1 MEQNEKEIVDRV
13 EDLDQYKAPTPTE
26 TEEAQ
31 LPALPPEELPEDLD
45 PEVKSALEEDIAETL
60 EDIQDDI
67 QQAEWEE
74 THDDDADDDRERLT
88 KSQLLKLLM
97 KKQYLDLRQA
107 TEEEKPID
115 LAELLEELDEN
126 NRLVIFR
133 LLKKEVAAEA
143 FSYMSD
149 DARADLIEAF
159 SDSELVSALE
169 EMSLDDAADL
179 LEDMPAGV
187 VKRVL
192 AKSSRATRDSLNK
205 LLRYPEGSA
214 GSIMTPEYVRL
225 RKNMTVR
232 EAISA
237 IRQQGENAE
246 TVYTSYV
253 VEKNRLL
260 GVVSAKD
267 LLLSDFDMP
276 IEELMDDDV
285 ICVRVNEDQE
295 DAAREMQHYDL
306 TAMPVLDTEGMMVG
320 IVTIDDAVDVLT
332 QESTEDMHKMA
343 AIMTED
349 ADATY
354 FSTSVWQQAKQR
366 LPWLMILM
374 LSATVTGMVTTHYES
389 AFVTMP
395 LLVSFMPML
404 MDTAGNCGN
413 QTSTLMIRGMALDQ
427 VTPADIL
434 QVMGKELRIAV
445 IIGAILGVVNGARI
459 LLMYGVLY
467 AGQYENVWGYAIT
480 VSLSLF
486 CAVVLAKLVGGSLP
500 LLAKKI
506 GLDPALMASPFVT
519 TIVDACSLLLYFR
532 IAMTVFGVFM

>member
-1 MEQNEKEIVDRV
+1 MDEKEIIDEVA
-13 EDLDQYKAPTPTE
+13 DLEHCKHATPTA
-26 TEEAQ
+26 TEEAA
-31 LPALPPEELPEDLD
+31 LPQLPPEELPSDLS
-45 PEVKSALEEDIAETL
+45 PEVKAALTEDIEETMEDIREDIREAERDEKREEDP
-60 EDIQDDI
+60 DD
-67 QQAEWEE
+67 E
-74 THDDDADDDRERLT
+74 RERLT

-107 TEEEKPID
+107 TEEENPVD

-149 DARADLIEAF
+149 EARADLVEAF
-159 SDSELVSALE
+159 SDAELVTALE

-192 AKSSRATRDSLNK
+192 AKSSKETRDSLNK

-225 RKNMTVR
+225 RENMNVKQ
-232 EAISA
+232 ALKA
-237 IRQQGENAE
+237 IREQGENAE
-246 TVYTSYV
+246 TVYTSYI

-260 GVVSAKD
+260 GVISAKD
-267 LLLSDFDMP
+267 LLLSDFDTP
-276 IEELMDDDV
+276 ITDLMDDNV
-285 ICVRVNEDQE
+285 ICVRATDDQE
-295 DAAREMQHYDL
+295 EVAREMQRYDL
-306 TAMPVLDTEGMMVG
+306 GAMPVLDAEGMLVG

-354 FSTSVWQQAKQR
+354 FGTSVWQQAKQR
-366 LPWLMILM
+366 LPWLLILM
-374 LSATVTGMVTTHYES
+374 LSATVTGMVTTHYEG

-427 VTPADIL
+427 VTPSDIL

-445 IIGAILGVVNGARI
+445 IVGSILGLVNGLRI
-459 LLMYGVLY
+459 LLMYGVFQTGKY
-467 AGQYENVWGYAIT
+467 DNVMGYAIV
-480 VSLSLF
+480 VSVSLF
-486 CAVVLAKLVGGSLP
+486 CAVVLAKIVGGALP

-506 GLDPALMASPFVT
+506 GLDPALMASPFIT

-532 IAMTVFGVFM
+532 IAMAVFGVMM

>member
-1 MEQNEKEIVDRV
+1 MEKQNKETINQI
-13 EDLDQYKAPTPTE
+13 EDLARERIPTPTE
-26 TEEAQ
+26 TNEAD
-31 LPALPPEELPEDLD
+31 LPQLPPEELPEDLA
-45 PEVKSALEEDIAETL
+45 PEIKVALEEDIAETL
-60 EDIQDDI
+60 EDIRDDI
-67 QQAEWEE
+67 EQAEWEE
-74 THDDDADDDRERLT
+74 KHDDEPDDRERLT
-88 KSQLLKLLM
+88 KSQILKLLM
-97 KKQYLDLRQA
+97 KKQYLDLREA
-107 TEEEKPID
+107 TEEENPVD

-143 FSYMSD
+143 FAYMSD
-149 DARADLIEAF
+149 EARTDLVEAF
-159 SDSELVSALE
+159 SDTELVGALE

-179 LEDMPAGV
+179 LEDMPAAV

-192 AKSSRATRDSLNK
+192 AKSSKETRDSLNK
-205 LLRYPEGSA
+205 LLRYPESSA
-214 GSIMTPEYVRL
+214 GSIMTLEYVRL
-225 RKNMTVR
+225 KENMTVR
-232 EAISA
+232 EAIAA
-237 IRQQGENAE
+237 IREQGENAE

-267 LLLSDFDMP
+267 LLLSQFDTP
-276 IEELMDDDV
+276 ITELMDDNV
-285 ICVRVNEDQE
+285 ICVRVTDDQE
-295 DAAREMQHYDL
+295 DVAREMQRYDL
-306 TAMPVLDTEGMMVG
+306 TAMPVLDAEGMMVG

-349 ADATY
+349 AEATY
-354 FSTSVWQQAKQR
+354 FGTSVWQQAKQR
-366 LPWLMILM
+366 LPWLLILM
-374 LSATVTGMVTTHYES
+374 LSATVTGMVTTHYEA

-427 VTPADIL
+427 VTPTDIMKVL
-434 QVMGKELRIAV
+434 SKELRIAV
-445 IIGAILGVVNGARI
+445 IIGAILGIVNGARI
-459 LLMYGVLY
+459 LLMYGVFY
-467 AGQYENVWGYAIT
+467 AGQYDHVFGYAIT

-486 CAVVLAKLVGGSLP
+486 CAVVLAKLVGGALP

-506 GLDPALMASPFVT
+506 GLDPALMASPFIT

-532 IAMTVFGVFM
+532 IAMMVFSMLS

>member
-1 MEQNEKEIVDRV
+1 MDQNENKIVDRV
-13 EDLDQYKAPTPTE
+13 EDLDQYKQPTPTE

-74 THDDDADDDRERLT
+74 THDDDVDDDRERLT

-225 RKNMTVR
+225 RRNMTVR
-232 EAISA
+232 EAIS
-237 IRQQGENAE
+237 
-246 TVYTSYV
+246 
-253 VEKNRLL
+253 
-260 GVVSAKD
+260 GV
-267 LLLSDFDMP
+267 M
-276 IEELMDDDV
+276 IE
-285 ICVRVNEDQE
+285 
-295 DAAREMQHYDL
+295 
-306 TAMPVLDTEGMMVG
+306 
-320 IVTIDDAVDVLT
+320 
-332 QESTEDMHKMA
+332 
-343 AIMTED
+343 
-349 ADATY
+349 
-354 FSTSVWQQAKQR
+354 
-366 LPWLMILM
+366 
-374 LSATVTGMVTTHYES
+374 
-389 AFVTMP
+389 
-395 LLVSFMPML
+395 
-404 MDTAGNCGN
+404 
-413 QTSTLMIRGMALDQ
+413 
-427 VTPADIL
+427 
-434 QVMGKELRIAV
+434 
-445 IIGAILGVVNGARI
+445 
-459 LLMYGVLY
+459 
-467 AGQYENVWGYAIT
+467 
-480 VSLSLF
+480 
-486 CAVVLAKLVGGSLP
+486 
-500 LLAKKI
+500 
-506 GLDPALMASPFVT
+506 PALPS
-519 TIVDACSLLLYFR
+519 
-532 IAMTVFGVFM
+532 G